1 MVLLGLIILVVL
13 CIPLLSIVLD
23 SPVGKALGRRLGGE
37 EAVPPALGDLARRVE
52 LLEGEVDDLNRSL
65 QAVQEEN
72 AFLQRLMEDNASR
85 GSLPPPK
92 S

>member
-1 MVLLGLIILVVL
+1 MILLGLIILVVL

-37 EAVPPALGDLARRVE
+37 EVAPPAVADLARRVE

-72 AFLQRLMEDNASR
+72 AFIQRLLEDTASR
-85 GSLPPPK
+85 GQLPPPK